1 MVSRTASRLLA
12 AYEWFERTV
21 YAALLLML
29 MIVVG
34 WSTVSLAMTIGGF
47 YLARLGGAPQADPQL
62 IHTMMG
68 RFDLLHDVFGGF
80 LMILIGIELMRTIVV
95 YLAQHELHVE
105 VVFTVAMIA
114 IARHAIDL
122 NLTEISPLTL
132 IGMGVLILSFAAG
145 RHFYHMST
153 AAKGEHPASES

>member
-34 WSTVSLAMTIGGF
+34 WSTVSLAMTI
-47 YLARLGGAPQADPQL
+47 
-62 IHTMMG
+62 
-68 RFDLLHDVFGGF
+68 GGF

>member
-1 MVSRTASRLLA
+1 MATRMATRLLT

-21 YAALLLML
+21 YAVLLVLL

-34 WSTVSLAMTIGGF
+34 WSTISLAVTIGGF
-47 YLARLGGAPQADPQL
+47 YAARLGGAPQADPQV
-62 IHTMMG
+62 IHAMMS
-68 RFDLLHDVFGGF
+68 RFELLHDVFGGF

-132 IGMGVLILSFAAG
+132 VGMGVLILSFAAG
-145 RHFYHMST
+145 RHFYRMS
-153 AAKGEHPASES
+153 AAATGENQAPEV